1 MGLAISSLFV
11 ESYGGPLWATPSY
24 GRGAT
29 FHFSFPTATEA
40 AEAPRRERDLV
51 PSGLVSVIHI
61 DRLAG
66 GADQKVVAP
75 VSRATLP

>member
-1 MGLAISSLFV
+1 MAGL
-11 ESYGGPLWATPSY
+11 Y
-24 GRGAT
+24 GRRLAT
-29 FHFSFPTATEA
+29 DGEQHFISASPTATEA

-51 PSGLVSVIHI
+51 PSGLFAVIHI